1 MRRRLSA
8 VRKLVMA
15 TFEPSSRKERIWR
28 FSPPRATCWPP
39 STKQQERDEVSVF
52 TTKSHKNIDPI
63 LFHIANFKQQVHDLS
78 FSP

>member
-52 TTKSHKNIDPI
+52 TTKSHI
-63 LFHIANFKQQVHDLS
+63 LATFCAGLRIS
-78 FSP
+78 FDDILLC

>member
-15 TFEPSSRKERIWR
+15 TFEQSSRKERKWL

-39 STKQQERDEVSVF
+39 LTKQQERDEVSVF
-52 TTKSHKNIDPI
+52 TTKSHI
-63 LFHIANFKQQVHDLS
+63 LATFCEA
-78 FSP
+78 